1 MSLPLPYLS
10 AGTNC
15 SWGRAINV
23 AERYIYVTQPRLD
36 RVLVVSVS
44 QMVVVDVSNVWSCAL
59 IQVVLDSHKF
69 FLCEFGFKQ
78 IIN

>member
-1 MSLPLPYLS
+1 MP
-10 AGTNC
+10 GTNC

-44 QMVVVDVSNVWSCAL
+44 QMVVVDVSNVWSCFC
-59 IQVVLDSHKF
+59 VLPAMEK
-69 FLCEFGFKQ
+69 LCGRMRDDVNE
-78 IIN
+78 I

>member
-1 MSLPLPYLS
+1 MILMAHPP

-36 RVLVVSVS
+36 RVLVVSVP
-44 QMVVVDVSNVWSCAL
+44 QMVVVDVSTVWSCPC
-59 IQVVLDSHKF
+59 VLPAMEK
-69 FLCEFGFKQ
+69 LCRSMRDDVGE
-78 IIN
+78 